1 MRQRRTPIS
10 QGKKLMLWRLEV
22 DAREPRAGSTFLLV
36 ALFPRLRMDFPRG
49 VFVRHATLVEIA
61 WQRFLANLNS
71 DCRGLI

>member
-1 MRQRRTPIS
+1 
-10 QGKKLMLWRLEV
+10 V